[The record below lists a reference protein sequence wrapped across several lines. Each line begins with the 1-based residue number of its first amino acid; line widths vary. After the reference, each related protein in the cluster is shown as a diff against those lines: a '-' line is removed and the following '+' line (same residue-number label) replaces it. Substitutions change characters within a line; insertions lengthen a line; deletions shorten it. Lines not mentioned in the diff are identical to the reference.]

1 MGSDGAIGR
10 AGGGCDTWGTHDTRR
25 PPLGGWPEAACNDQ
39 DDVNALS
46 LGGCRKSRAPSTSL
60 ACAGSGHGV
69 AATHHVNHPLHEPAL
84 WPGLSKPPLSRSSL
98 AAAAARKKWN
108 QSNHV
113 LAGRSVKH
121 KQGSAVDFLARPHH
135 HARASLLSFFCTAL
149 LGVLARIHPLDQS
162 RHAQVITCTSTRLR
176 LHLSPFILC
185 LAN

>member
-1 MGSDGAIGR
+1 MARTIQPS
-10 AGGGCDTWGTHDTRR
+10 
-25 PPLGGWPEAACNDQ
+25 
-39 DDVNALS
+39 LS
-46 LGGCRKSRAPSTSL
+46 L
-60 ACAGSGHGV
+60 
-69 AATHHVNHPLHEPAL
+69 
-84 WPGLSKPPLSRSSL
+84 SSL
-98 AAAAARKKWN
+98 AAAAAKKKWN

-162 RHAQVITCTSTRLR
+162 RHAQVIMHLDKDSR

-185 LAN
+185 FAN